1 MKDVLVSVVI
11 PVAHDS
17 NSVVSCVE
25 KVLKQDYEKKE
36 VVIACD
42 ETAEPPAH
50 HAEEADNVRVVTS
63 RGHGSFAG
71 LVNNA
76 MKSARGTIKILL
88 TPECKPAGSKWLTH
102 MIEPFDDES
111 VGVVVSQ
118 CKIEEKK
125 RLGLY
130 ERLIHAVDDAEIINT
145 DDDVAPRELVSH
157 RCDAYRAG
165 MLAELGYFEDK
176 SFASPGEAV
185 DMSVKIAESG
195 YSVVCSPDA
204 TVYYRPL
211 KSQSHFSGVFS
222 RGLDYGYSDAALSRL
237 HGLDWFNSRLFA
249 TALFSFIALPLGA
262 ANLPVGVILALALF
276 AWGWFISV
284 RVPLVPIDWPVGLW
298 SLAVYVAIILV
309 IRDEW
314 APWLFGEA
322 LHPAIIRQ
330 WCLLAAVGASYLLI
344 VLGSAATTTLR
355 SIIRYNTGLRSIP
368 IFGLAFLWW
377 LTTGVGFLKGA
388 VLGRTSGN

>member
-1 MKDVLVSVVI
+1 MKDALVSVII
-11 PVAHDS
+11 PVGPGS
-17 NSVVSCVE
+17 TSVVSCVE

-42 ETAEPPAH
+42 EATEAPEH
-50 HAEEADNVRVVTS
+50 HVEEAENVRVVTS

-76 MKSARGTIKILL
+76 MKSARGTIKVLL
-88 TPECKPAGSKWLTH
+88 TPECKPAGRHWLTQ
-102 MIEPFDDES
+102 MVEPFEDES

-118 CKIEEKK
+118 CRIEEKK

-130 ERLIHAVDDAEIINT
+130 ERLSDAVAGAEIVN
-145 DDDVAPRELVSH
+145 DEDEPVGRELVSH
-157 RCDAYRAG
+157 RCDAYRAS
-165 MLAELGYFEDK
+165 MLAELGYFEDT

-195 YSVVCSPDA
+195 YSVVCSPGA
-204 TVYYRPL
+204 TVYYRPPA
-211 KSQSHFSGVFS
+211 SHSHFSGVFS
-222 RGLDYGYSDAALSRL
+222 KGMDYGYSDAALSKL

-249 TALFSFIALPLGA
+249 TAIFSFLALPLGA

-284 RVPLVPIDWPVGLW
+284 RVPLVPLDWPVGLW
-298 SLAVYVAIILV
+298 SLAVYIAIILV
-309 IRDEW
+309 IRGEW
-314 APWLFGEA
+314 APWLFGEQ

-330 WCLLAAVGASYLLI
+330 WCLLAAVGGSYLLI
-344 VLGSAATTTLR
+344 VLGSAASTTLR
-355 SIIRYNTGLRSIP
+355 SVIRYKTGLRSIP

-377 LTTGVGFLKGA
+377 LTTGVGFLKGT
-388 VLGRTSGN
+388 VFGRTSGN

>member
-11 PVAHDS
+11 PVWRGS

-42 ETAEPPAH
+42 EATEPPQH
-50 HAEEADNVRVVTS
+50 PVEEAENVRVVKS

-71 LVNNA
+71 LANNA
-76 MKSARGTIKILL
+76 MKSARGTIKVLL
-88 TPECKPAGSKWLTH
+88 TPECKPAGRKWLAQ
-102 MIEPFDDES
+102 MIEPFEDES

-118 CKIEEKK
+118 CRIEEKK

-130 ERLIHAVDDAEIINT
+130 ERLIEAVAGAEIVN
-145 DDDVAPRELVSH
+145 DEDEAAARELVSH

-185 DMSVKIAESG
+185 DISVKIAESG
-195 YSVVCSPDA
+195 YSVVCSPEA
-204 TVYYRPL
+204 TVYYRPP
-211 KSQSHFSGVFS
+211 KSHSHFGGVFS
-222 RGLDYGYSDAALSRL
+222 QGMDYGYSDAALSRL

-276 AWGWFISV
+276 EI
-284 RVPLVPIDWPVGLW
+284 
-298 SLAVYVAIILV
+298 
-309 IRDEW
+309 
-314 APWLFGEA
+314 
-322 LHPAIIRQ
+322 
-330 WCLLAAVGASYLLI
+330 
-344 VLGSAATTTLR
+344 
-355 SIIRYNTGLRSIP
+355 
-368 IFGLAFLWW
+368 
-377 LTTGVGFLKGA
+377 
-388 VLGRTSGN
+388 GRAHV